1 MIVVNNIGGMDP
13 LEISEKHSAE
23 RVGQRIREIRMSQG
37 ISQVELGKRVGLT
50 GERIQKYEKGTRK
63 PKLELLKQ
71 IAKALGVE
79 TQALA
84 DPIVCTYEGAMYS
97 LFEMEKRYDLK
108 VRRVDGRLILMFGDG
123 STGPINSQIDEWE
136 KECRFIE
143 EEINEAGN
151 EEERN
156 AIRHD
161 YDMWKWTFPNAL
173 VDRSEEVLKE
183 ARMKKLQ
190 EQIAELQKQLDGL
203 KDEE

>member
-84 DPIVCTYEGAMYS
+84 DPIVCTNEGVMYS

-108 VRRVDGRLILMFGDG
+108 VRRADGRLILMFGDG

-156 AIRHD
+156 TIRHD

-203 KDEE
+203 KNQE

>member
-108 VRRVDGRLILMFGDG
+108 VRRVDGRLILMVGDG